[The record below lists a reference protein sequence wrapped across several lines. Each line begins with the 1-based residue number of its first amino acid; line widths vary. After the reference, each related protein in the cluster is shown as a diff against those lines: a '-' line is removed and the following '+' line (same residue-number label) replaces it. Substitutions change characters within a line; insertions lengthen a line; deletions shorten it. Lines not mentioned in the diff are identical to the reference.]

1 MVDQS
6 DTLLFVHVPKTAGTT
21 LRVVM
26 ARQYLGQRVFTI
38 GHDIE
43 ADRQRLGAMREQ
55 EKRRLRAVFGHMAWG
70 WHEQLAP
77 DQPYA
82 YITMLREPVERVL
95 SLWAHCQLSE
105 HYLGAAVKGMNL
117 TNFITSGVTRR
128 ADNAMV
134 RQLCGED
141 QFINQAPYND
151 MIIPLGGVTQAHLD
165 AAKENIGSCS
175 VVGVAEQFP
184 QFIKTMNRRYAWRVA
199 SWRNENV
206 TRWPRLKRANLD
218 RKTLAVVEAATALDR
233 ELYEEALRIVGGQ
246 K

>member
-1 MVDQS
+1 MVDKS
-6 DTLLFVHVPKTAGTT
+6 ATLLFVHIPKTAGTT

-26 ARQYLGQRVFTI
+26 ERQYLGQSVFTI
-38 GHDIE
+38 GHEIE
-43 ADRQRLGAMREQ
+43 EDRQRLEAMHEQ
-55 EKRRLRAVFGHMAWG
+55 EKRKLRAVFGHMAWG

-82 YITMLREPVERVL
+82 YITVLREPVERVL

-105 HYLGAAVKGMNL
+105 HYLGAAVRGMDL

-141 QFINQAPYND
+141 QFINQTPYDD

-165 AAKENIGSCS
+165 AAKENMRSCS

-184 QFIKTMNRRYAWRVA
+184 QFIETMNRRYAWRVTN
-199 SWRNENV
+199 WRNENI
-206 TRWPRLKRANLD
+206 TRWPRMKRSDLD
-218 RKTLAVVEAATALDR
+218 RKTLAVVEQATALDR
-233 ELYEEALRIVGGQ
+233 ELYDLAVALMEGQ